1 MDWKV
6 HVILILEHRHLPNE
20 ILATSLGYCSLISI
34 INFEYVCSRLFY
46 ISNNEKR
53 YLKYKKT
60 SAWYNCFFFLVWL
73 SSNNFWFV
81 TRRHSTWKFY
91 LFTSEKKKLNKIM
104 FKIKHFH
111 VFYHMFYCISVSR
124 AAKIGI
130 RIVYNF
136 LLRKKV
142 L

>member
-1 MDWKV
+1 MSTCV
-6 HVILILEHRHLPNE
+6 VGYFTYLITRKDTQNIKKLVRGIIDFSSWCGYVATTSDLLLEDTRHGSFICL
-20 ILATSLGYCSLISI
+20 LL
-34 INFEYVCSRLFY
+34 
-46 ISNNEKR
+46 
-53 YLKYKKT
+53 
-60 SAWYNCFFFLVWL
+60 
-73 SSNNFWFV
+73 
-81 TRRHSTWKFY
+81 
-91 LFTSEKKKLNKIM
+91 KKKLNKIM